1 MKPKPSSKADILCS
15 GWWKRL
21 WRLAVN
27 GRRPT
32 EPTHSGGQIGLLVA
46 NAQQGLQTWCS
57 GATPFSKSTMTPYM
71 DTSRLVA
78 EDLFSKISYYLS
90 NQISP
95 QGVFKG
101 ARLSSF
107 GEQTVERSHRAVWG
121 DIFWIPRTL
130 NVEEVN
136 RPRRRLQ
143 PVKSHADKPPATRVG
158 CHHIILLS
166 HQQIIINIITS
177 HV

>member
-1 MKPKPSSKADILCS
+1 MVGEKGFGDSRWT
-15 GWWKRL
+15 G
-21 WRLAVN
+21 
-27 GRRPT
+27 
-32 EPTHSGGQIGLLVA
+32 GGQQSLLTQVA
-46 NAQQGLQTWCS
+46 RLGFWLHNKDFRLDALE
-57 GATPFSKSTMTPYM
+57 PPYFLNQ
-71 DTSRLVA
+71 RWLHIWIYPA
-78 EDLFSKISYYLS
+78 WWPKISYHLFS
-90 NQISP
+90 PISP

-158 CHHIILLS
+158 YR
-166 HQQIIINIITS
+166 QIIIASSFYHMVIKPASNQHHNLTNFVGNII
-177 HV
+177 